1 MARKKFE
8 ARNPLTETP
17 RETVVPTP
25 LRPRPADDPSAVSQH
40 AGMPADQ
47 QEGKQAPKPQP
58 SSGDKQYTTYL
69 RATSIKAIKRYA
81 FDQEI
86 PATEVMQTAVDEY
99 LKSRGSPTDV

>member
-25 LRPRPADDPSAVSQH
+25 LRPRPA
-40 AGMPADQ
+40 
-47 QEGKQAPKPQP
+47 
-58 SSGDKQYTTYL
+58 
-69 RATSIKAIKRYA
+69 KAIKRYA